1 MDTYVNHKLKL
12 EGPHKQTDFLGLYK
26 KCKDKRLAERY
37 QAMYLSFE
45 YGWEEIS
52 KIVGREYQTV
62 LEWAKLY
69 NEYGL
74 EGLRL
79 GKPPG
84 RPNTLTNN
92 QLSEVKK
99 TVQQSPRKL
108 GLPSSNWNLKGIA
121 GWVKNAFNVKFSK
134 EGVRQIL
141 IRLGFVCV
149 KPSYVFILADKKEQ
163 KRFVRRLRRRINQG
177 KTVLFE
183 DESIAQQH
191 PTLCPMWALE
201 GHRPMVPTLGNH
213 AKRKIFGVVS
223 PFTGNSLHRIAKN
236 LSADGF
242 IAFMDTIKASYRGYK
257 VVLCLDNFPTHKS
270 QKVKN
275 YLRSNRWLELLMLPV
290 YSPQFNPIE
299 QLWKY
304 MKYAVTHNTFYR
316 KIEELGD
323 SIDGFF
329 ADIKNKRTVVKS
341 ICSVDYLVD

>member
-1 MDTYVNHKLKL
+1 MDTYVRLKGNL
-12 EGPHKQTDFLGLYK
+12 TRDDFLKLYK
-26 KCKDKRLAERY
+26 KCKDVRLRERY
-37 QAMYLSFE
+37 HCMYLSFK
-45 YGWEEIS
+45 YNWKEIAE
-52 KIVGREYQTV
+52 ILGRDYHTI
-62 LEWAKLY
+62 LEWVQLY

-74 EGLRL
+74 EGLKTD
-79 GKPPG
+79 KPPG
-84 RPNTLTNN
+84 RPNTLTDN

-108 GLPSSNWNLKGIA
+108 GLPFSNWSLKGIA
-121 GWVKNAFNVKFSK
+121 RLVKGRFDVKFSK

-236 LSADGF
+236 LSADEF
-242 IAFMDTIKASYRGYK
+242 IAFMDTIKASYRGYN

-270 QKVKN
+270 QNVKN

-299 QLWKY
+299 QLWRY

-341 ICSVDYLVD
+341 IC